1 MLGSH
6 SLLIT
11 LFKSNTE
18 DAVSQD
24 NTFRKS
30 LTTAKRIIALANN
43 NLFAGFYVI
52 TLGRRIR
59 PLFQP
64 QRCTLTDADTGIEQE
79 FLLGHSS
86 NDPSFL
92 RAEYTSVDVAKMLA
106 CIVNTDPVSYT
117 PLTLPTNRE
126 VENLVVP

>member
-64 QRCTLTDADTGIEQE
+64 QRCTLSDADTGIEQE

-86 NDPSFL
+86 NDPGFL
-92 RAEYTSVDVAKMLA
+92 RAEYTSV
-106 CIVNTDPVSYT
+106 
-117 PLTLPTNRE
+117 
-126 VENLVVP
+126 